1 MKDNDGSGDKIF
13 SNQPPHVP
21 HRSVHGV
28 VRIRAAKHAPVPMRM
43 GKPELL
49 VPRHTTRRV
58 RPASFTPTQ
67 LSPAAAAFF
76 GAAGV
81 SDAGLAPILAS
92 GIPILPIASA
102 DGFISSEIPV
112 PLKALNCLTV
122 ATHGLARIATAVL
135 ECVGLLPR
143 RRIAAYPGLRRKR
156 LAAWR
161 EEFGLSRRT
170 AKFARTRSRRGA
182 RWK

>member
-1 MKDNDGSGDKIF
+1 
-13 SNQPPHVP
+13 
-21 HRSVHGV
+21 
-28 VRIRAAKHAPVPMRM
+28 VPMRM

-49 VPRHTTRRV
+49 GPRHTTRRV

-67 LSPAAAAFF
+67 LTPAAAAFF

-182 RWK
+182 